1 MALELFLEAL
11 ENMGLKRDRPQQR
24 VGGAAA
30 AGGGGGGDMGREVE
44 AAAAWGGDGA
54 GTDWESNCQRCGS
67 TRGCA
72 GRV

>member
-1 MALELFLEAL
+1 MELFLEAL
-11 ENMGLKRDRPQQR
+11 ENKGLKRNKPQQR

-30 AGGGGGGDMGREVE
+30 AGGGGGDRGREVE
-44 AAAAWGGDGA
+44 AAAAWGGDGVGA
-54 GTDWESNCQRCGS
+54 DWESNCQRCGS